1 VQDTRRPESIALI
14 SAAYPPYISGG
25 IETQTYDLAHA
36 LSKLGLSVTVFCGG
50 VKPPSVLREE
60 EDLKVLRMPMARI
73 PPRNVFF
80 QLQNLSLL
88 KNLLPHY
95 DVVHTQHSSGSFYGI
110 IKKKV
115 GKPWV
120 VSFHDHQLRRLLV
133 FFDVKPWNLSMNDTM
148 FYTFAYPIFEFLTRI
163 ELKWADHYVACGK
176 SGLVDYLNFSKMDPR
191 KVTLIPNGVNLDRID
206 SILNSS
212 DVEGESGKSDFVLF
226 TCGRWYAS
234 KGIQFLIR
242 AMPYV
247 KKRFNNVRLK
257 VFGKG
262 PMGPYFEKLIHSL
275 KLEGTVALE
284 GLVPYDRLILEMRN
298 SDLAVF
304 PSMIEVGASLAVME
318 AMACHKPLIAFEY
331 PFSLEIIEHMKT
343 GVLVPPKNVEALGEC
358 VCNLLGDEAL
368 RKRIGTNAREDVVRN
383 HDVKNIALK
392 YVEVYASV
400 LS

>member
-1 VQDTRRPESIALI
+1 M
-14 SAAYPPYISGG
+14 
-25 IETQTYDLAHA
+25 AHA
-36 LSKLGLSVTVFCGG
+36 LSRLGLSVTVFCGG
-50 VKPPSVLREE
+50 AKQPTVLH
-60 EDLKVLRMPMARI
+60 EDKDLRVLRMPMARV
-73 PPRNVFF
+73 PPRVVFF

-88 KNLLPHY
+88 KSVLPYY
-95 DVVHTQHSSGSFYGI
+95 DVVHTQHSSGSLYGI

-120 VSFHDHQLRRLLV
+120 VSFHDHQLRRLLM
-133 FFDVKPWNLSMNDTM
+133 FFDVKPWNLTMSDTM
-148 FYTFAYPIFEFLTRI
+148 FYAFAYPIFEALTRM
-163 ELKWADHYVACGK
+163 ELKWADHYVACGR
-176 SGLVDYLNFSKMDPR
+176 SGLMDYLNFSKMDPR
-191 KVTLIPNGVNLDRID
+191 KVTLIPNGVNLGRID

-212 DVEGESGKSDFVLF
+212 DVEGKSGRSDLVLF

-262 PMGPYFEKLIHSL
+262 PMRPYFERLIHSL
-275 KLEGTVALE
+275 KLEGTVRLE
-284 GLVPYDRLILEMRN
+284 GLVPYDRLILEMSD

-318 AMACHKPLIAFEY
+318 AMACRKPLIAFEY
-331 PFSLEIIEHMKT
+331 PFSLEIIKHMRT
-343 GVLVPPKNVEALGEC
+343 GVLVPPKNVEALGERIC
-358 VCNLLGDEAL
+358 YLLSDEAL
-368 RKRIGTNAREDVVRN
+368 RKRIGRNAREDVVRN